1 MFNKKL
7 FIISLLSSALIF
19 SACGSDEESSTVTGE
34 DTATA
39 DKITYTAD
47 DFELNI
53 PSDWEILEK
62 DSFTSNVPTDTV
74 VAFRNNIKNEVFTA
88 NLNINATELAEEIT
102 AQDYAKSTLQKT
114 KNSLI
119 DFEEINSS
127 EHTLA
132 EDLPGYILEFEGKQS
147 ASQAAIRFK
156 QLYIIIDN
164 KGYIITAA
172 YLAEEEQSV
181 VKSLDEMLDSFAIK

>member
-7 FIISLLSSALIF
+7 LIISLLSSALIF
-19 SACGSDEESSTVTGE
+19 SACGSDESANTSEETI
-34 DTATA
+34 TA
-39 DKITYTAD
+39 DKITYATD
-47 DFELNI
+47 DFELSI

-62 DSFTSNVPTDTV
+62 DSFTSNVPAETV

-88 NLNINATELAEEIT
+88 NVNINVTELAEEIT
-102 AQDYAKSTLQKT
+102 VQDYAKSTLEKT

-119 DFEEINSS
+119 DFKEISS
-127 EHTLA
+127 GEHTLA

-147 ASQAAIRFK
+147 ASESTIRFK
-156 QLYIIIDN
+156 QLYVIVDN

-181 VKSLDEMLDSFAIK
+181 VKSLDEMLDSFLLK